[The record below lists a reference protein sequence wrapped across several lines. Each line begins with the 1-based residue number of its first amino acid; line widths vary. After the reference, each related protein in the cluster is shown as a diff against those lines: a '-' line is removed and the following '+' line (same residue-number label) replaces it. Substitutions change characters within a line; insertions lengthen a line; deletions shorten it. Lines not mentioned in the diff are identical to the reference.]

1 MEASL
6 IVILVLIVLL
16 GFATQYVIK
25 SGSYPIKLKKIVQA
39 YNEQNY
45 DVAMREINTLDPK
58 YKKDA
63 NILWMTANMY
73 YKQQQYILAMAAL
86 QNMIDGAYFT
96 KELTELAVREFLA
109 KIYEQTGNSKK
120 AIDEYDMIT
129 KIRDQDY
136 DSLYK
141 AGLVCYNYGEWVQ
154 AQKYFSLAVAQNDS
168 NPQLLYM
175 LAFCFYKIRSY
186 HAAQQQIEKAIA
198 LDNSNPEYHL
208 LLGEILSSSRDF
220 QNAIKELE
228 IAYESNEISDKDA
241 ISLNLA
247 NSYYEL
253 GNFSKAR
260 EYYGQVLTKENIASE
275 KVVDE
280 RYRYAETLVKNKQF
294 EAAVKQWEIIKS
306 IRNIYLDVDQKLKT
320 YSSIIANNAFRTA
333 LEMDIIEYLEKYFY
347 RILTLNGYVVTDHTK
362 KSDTLVFF
370 VTIKKFGSEGQ
381 SYKSTFALDTSGYPM
396 RQDTVDQ
403 FMEYARQYKSANQ
416 KDLKL
421 SLKVLFH
428 LATNVLRF
436 YSFILYYIKK
446 VMIFIYHSLFIL
458 TTLLL
463 VYT

>member
-96 KELTELAVREFLA
+96 KELTELSVREFLA

-141 AGLVCYNYGEWVQ
+141 AGVVCYNYGEWVQ

-403 FMEYARQYKSANQ
+403 FMEYVRQYKSAHSFLISIGDFAPN
-416 KDLKL
+416 
-421 SLKVLFH
+421 LKVDD
-428 LATNVLRF
+428 T
-436 YSFILYYIKK
+436 
-446 VMIFIYHSLFIL
+446 VMIIEPERFEAIIEGVISFSD
-458 TTLLL
+458 
-463 VYT
+463 

>member
-16 GFATQYVIK
+16 GFAIQYVIK

-63 NILWMTANMY
+63 NILWMCANMY
-73 YKQQQYILAMAAL
+73 YKQQQYILAMASL

-96 KELTELAVREFLA
+96 KELSELNVREFLA
-109 KIYEQTGNSKK
+109 KIYEQTGNTKK

-141 AGLVCYNYGEWVQ
+141 AGSICYKYGEWVL
-154 AQKYFSLAVAQNDS
+154 AQKYLSLAAAQNDS
-168 NPQLLYM
+168 NPELLYM
-175 LAFCFYKIRSY
+175 LAYCFYKLRSY
-186 HAAQQQIEKAIA
+186 HAAQQQIEKALT
-198 LDNSNPEYHL
+198 LDSTNAEYHL

-253 GNFSKAR
+253 GNYSKAR
-260 EYYGQVLTKENIASE
+260 EYYGQVLTKENIPNE

-347 RILTLNGYVVTDHTK
+347 RILTLNGYVVTEHTK

-396 RQDTVDQ
+396 RQETVDQ
-403 FMEYARQYKSANQ
+403 FMEYARQYKSAHSFLISIGDFAPN
-416 KDLKL
+416 
-421 SLKVLFH
+421 LKVDD
-428 LATNVLRF
+428 T
-436 YSFILYYIKK
+436 
-446 VMIFIYHSLFIL
+446 VMIIEPERFEAIIEGVISFSD
-458 TTLLL
+458 
-463 VYT
+463 

>member
-96 KELTELAVREFLA
+96 KELSELAVREFLA

-175 LAFCFYKIRSY
+175 LSFCFYKIRSY

-198 LDNSNPEYHL
+198 LDNTNPEYHL

-253 GNFSKAR
+253 GNYSKAR

-396 RQDTVDQ
+396 KQETVDQ
-403 FMEYARQYKSANQ
+403 FMEYARQYKSAHSFLISIGDFAPN
-416 KDLKL
+416 
-421 SLKVLFH
+421 LKVDD
-428 LATNVLRF
+428 T
-436 YSFILYYIKK
+436 
-446 VMIFIYHSLFIL
+446 VMIIEPERFEAIIEGVISFSD
-458 TTLLL
+458 
-463 VYT
+463 

>member
-141 AGLVCYNYGEWVQ
+141 AGLVCYNYGE
-154 AQKYFSLAVAQNDS
+154 
-168 NPQLLYM
+168 
-175 LAFCFYKIRSY
+175 
-186 HAAQQQIEKAIA
+186 
-198 LDNSNPEYHL
+198 
-208 LLGEILSSSRDF
+208 
-220 QNAIKELE
+220 
-228 IAYESNEISDKDA
+228 
-241 ISLNLA
+241 
-247 NSYYEL
+247 
-253 GNFSKAR
+253 
-260 EYYGQVLTKENIASE
+260 
-275 KVVDE
+275 
-280 RYRYAETLVKNKQF
+280 LVIHNK
-294 EAAVKQWEIIKS
+294 
-306 IRNIYLDVDQKLKT
+306 
-320 YSSIIANNAFRTA
+320 
-333 LEMDIIEYLEKYFY
+333 
-347 RILTLNGYVVTDHTK
+347 
-362 KSDTLVFF
+362 
-370 VTIKKFGSEGQ
+370 
-381 SYKSTFALDTSGYPM
+381 
-396 RQDTVDQ
+396 
-403 FMEYARQYKSANQ
+403 
-416 KDLKL
+416 
-421 SLKVLFH
+421 
-428 LATNVLRF
+428 
-436 YSFILYYIKK
+436 
-446 VMIFIYHSLFIL
+446 
-458 TTLLL
+458 
-463 VYT
+463 

>member
-96 KELTELAVREFLA
+96 KELTELTVREFLA
-109 KIYEQTGNSKK
+109 RIYEQTGNTKK

-129 KIRDQDY
+129 KIRDNDY
-136 DSLYK
+136 DSLFK
-141 AGLVCYNYGEWVQ
+141 AGSVCYQYGEWVQ
-154 AQKYFSLAVAQNDS
+154 AQKYLSLAAAQNDS

-175 LAFCFYKIRSY
+175 LAECFYKIRSY

-198 LDNSNPEYHL
+198 LDSTNAQYHL

-228 IAYESNEISDKDA
+228 IAYESNEVSDKDT

-253 GNFSKAR
+253 GNYTKAR
-260 EYYGQVLTKENIASE
+260 EYYGQVLTKENIPNE

-306 IRNIYLDVDQKLKT
+306 VRNIYLDVDQKLKT

-403 FMEYARQYKSANQ
+403 FMEYARQYKSAHSFLISIGDFAPN
-416 KDLKL
+416 
-421 SLKVLFH
+421 LKVDD
-428 LATNVLRF
+428 T
-436 YSFILYYIKK
+436 
-446 VMIFIYHSLFIL
+446 VMIIEPDRFEAIIEGVISFSD
-458 TTLLL
+458 
-463 VYT
+463 

>member
-45 DVAMREINTLDPK
+45 DIAIREINTLDPK

-63 NILWMTANMY
+63 NILWMMANMY
-73 YKQQQYILAMAAL
+73 YKQQQYILAMASL

-96 KELTELAVREFLA
+96 KEITELNVREFLA

-141 AGLVCYNYGEWVQ
+141 AGTICYNYGEWIQ
-154 AQKYFSLAVAQNDS
+154 AQKYFSLAAAQNDS

-175 LAFCFYKIRSY
+175 LSYCFYKIRSY
-186 HAAQQQIEKAIA
+186 HAAQQNIEKAIS
-198 LDNSNPEYHL
+198 LDNTNAQYHL

-228 IAYESNEISDKDA
+228 IAYESNEVSDKDT

-253 GNFSKAR
+253 GNYTKAR
-260 EYYGQVLTKENIASE
+260 EYYGQVLTKENIANE
-275 KVVDE
+275 KVIDE

-306 IRNIYLDVDQKLKT
+306 VRNIYLDVEQKLKT

-333 LEMDIIEYLEKYFY
+333 LEMDVTDYLEKHFY
-347 RILTLNGYVVTDHTK
+347 RILTINGYVVTDNMR
-362 KSDTLVFF
+362 KSDTLAFF
-370 VTIKKFGSEGQ
+370 VTMKKFGSEGQ

-403 FMEYARQYKSANQ
+403 FMEYARQYKSAYSFLISIGDFAPN
-416 KDLKL
+416 
-421 SLKVLFH
+421 LKVDD
-428 LATNVLRF
+428 T
-436 YSFILYYIKK
+436 
-446 VMIFIYHSLFIL
+446 VMIIEPERFEAIIEGVISFSD
-458 TTLLL
+458 
-463 VYT
+463 

>member
-403 FMEYARQYKSANQ
+403 FMEYARQYKSAHSFLISIGDFAPN
-416 KDLKL
+416 
-421 SLKVLFH
+421 LKVDD
-428 LATNVLRF
+428 T
-436 YSFILYYIKK
+436 
-446 VMIFIYHSLFIL
+446 VMIIEPERFEAIIEGVISFSD
-458 TTLLL
+458 
-463 VYT
+463 

>member
-96 KELTELAVREFLA
+96 KELTELNVREFLA

-141 AGLVCYNYGEWVQ
+141 AGLVCYNYEEWVQ
-154 AQKYFSLAVAQNDS
+154 AQKYLSLAAAQNDS

-186 HAAQQQIEKAIA
+186 HAAQQNIEKAIS
-198 LDNSNPEYHL
+198 LDNTNPQYHL

-228 IAYESNEISDKDA
+228 IAYESNEVSDKDT

-247 NSYYEL
+247 NSYYEI

-260 EYYGQVLTKENIASE
+260 EYYGQVLTKENIPNE

-306 IRNIYLDVDQKLKT
+306 VRNIYLDVDQKLKT

-403 FMEYARQYKSANQ
+403 FMEYARQYKSAHSFLISIGDFAPN
-416 KDLKL
+416 
-421 SLKVLFH
+421 LKVDD
-428 LATNVLRF
+428 T
-436 YSFILYYIKK
+436 
-446 VMIFIYHSLFIL
+446 VMIIEPERFEAIIEGVISFSD
-458 TTLLL
+458 
-463 VYT
+463 

>member
-73 YKQQQYILAMAAL
+73 YKQQQYILAMASL

-96 KELTELAVREFLA
+96 KELTELTVREFLA

-141 AGLVCYNYGEWVQ
+141 AGTVCYNYGEWVQ
-154 AQKYFSLAVAQNDS
+154 AQKYFSLAAAQNDS

-175 LAFCFYKIRSY
+175 LSYCFYKIRSY

-198 LDNSNPEYHL
+198 LDNTNAQYHL

-228 IAYESNEISDKDA
+228 IAYESNEISDKDN

-253 GNFSKAR
+253 GNYSKAR
-260 EYYGQVLTKENIASE
+260 EYYGQVLTKDNIPNE

-347 RILTLNGYVVTDHTK
+347 RILTLNGYVVTEHTK

-396 RQDTVDQ
+396 RQETVDQ
-403 FMEYARQYKSANQ
+403 FMEYARQYKSAHSFLISIGDFAPN
-416 KDLKL
+416 
-421 SLKVLFH
+421 LKVDD
-428 LATNVLRF
+428 T
-436 YSFILYYIKK
+436 
-446 VMIFIYHSLFIL
+446 VMIIEPERFEAIIEGVISFSD
-458 TTLLL
+458 
-463 VYT
+463 